1 MVSLKDLVEVSE
13 RVGSPT
19 RKRERISLL
28 ANFLKLARG
37 REITLAATYLS
48 GQIPHGRLGIGWATI
63 QGALEGLLVVALAGA
78 SSIPPEGVRQG
89 LMSSGDIGEVVRRA
103 LYFGAQEKYERE

>member
-19 RKRERISLL
+19 RKKERISLL
-28 ANFLKLARG
+28 ANFLKVARG

-63 QGALEGLLVVALAGA
+63 QGALEGLLVVALAG
-78 SSIPPEGVRQG
+78 PHPFPR
-89 LMSSGDIGEVVRRA
+89 SGCARG
-103 LYFGAQEKYERE
+103 